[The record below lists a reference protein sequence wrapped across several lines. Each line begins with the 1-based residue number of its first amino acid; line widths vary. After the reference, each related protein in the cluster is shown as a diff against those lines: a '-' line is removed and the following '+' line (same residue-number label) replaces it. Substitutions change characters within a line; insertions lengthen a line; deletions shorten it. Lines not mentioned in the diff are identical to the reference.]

1 MRLGT
6 KITNPGEMR
15 TKISLQS
22 RATVQDAGGFSKPA
36 WTTIASVWSKWINA
50 HGGEALQAQ
59 IAQVDA
65 PATVLIRYQSGVD
78 TTCAVLKDSLRYE
91 IISIDN
97 IQERSEYLELK
108 VRRMKAG

>member
-6 KITNPGEMR
+6 KITNPGEIR
-15 TKISLQS
+15 TKITLQS
-22 RATVQDAGGFSKPA
+22 RTVVQDAGGFSVPG
-36 WTTIASVWSKWINA
+36 WTTIAAVWSKWINA
-50 HGGEALQAQ
+50 HGSDVLQAQ
-59 IAQVDA
+59 IEKVDA
-65 PATVLIRYQSGVD
+65 PATVLIRYRSGVD

-108 VRRMKAG
+108 VIRMKAG